1 MYNWKPHVVQQ
12 ECNHN
17 IFEANDL
24 KLKNISK
31 LWSYEISAFV
41 SNLVLHRQTYNYTLN
56 FNFIHEI
63 LQLNTR
69 KENRSIER

>member
-1 MYNWKPHVVQQ
+1 MYNWKPHVAQQ
-12 ECNHN
+12 ERNHN

-24 KLKNISK
+24 KLKNINK

-41 SNLVLHRQTYNYTLN
+41 SNLVLHRQTYNYKLN